1 MSTRRGGWISDFRVN
16 KETLVFGLRVF
27 TLIWMPL
34 QSKRISNYLGDF
46 HDALTAACGAQINRC
61 AKHVDKQCKD
71 QITLALLQKNR
82 VEWAAILAFHAP
94 AH

>member
-1 MSTRRGGWISDFRVN
+1 VGWIDVDSAGRMDLGFRVN

-27 TLIWMPL
+27 TLIWIPI
-34 QSKRISNYLGDF
+34 QSKRISNYL
-46 HDALTAACGAQINRC
+46 GAQINRC